1 MFILKKQPE
10 VTLILSTFL
19 SIVTQP
25 DNNIPN
31 ASYDFFLYVYLK
43 QLLFMLINKRRIIF
57 HINGVLF
64 KIFIVNAT

>member
-31 ASYDFFLYVYLK
+31 ASSDFFICLLKTTFIYVD
-43 QLLFMLINKRRIIF
+43 
-57 HINGVLF
+57 
-64 KIFIVNAT
+64 